1 MMFRPHQA
9 DAVRLALRKGLAQEG
24 PPSQGLD
31 ARLRDAL
38 ADTGR
43 ARFTAD
49 QKDDVKSALRSCDEK
64 NLRVDLGAALAGPEG
79 KPTAD
84 VDGPAERRAEAR
96 AEFFFFVDRAEGAP
110 DVILLVGRE
119 ARSPFIRERGA
130 EARVE
135 ALAWRAFLVQ
145 PLAQGAP
152 HGVGLVGREHHVR
165 ASSQAHF
172 WGSPAGRGSLACFF
186 LCFVLP

>member
-49 QKDDVKSALRSCDEK
+49 QKDDVKSALRSSEEK
-64 NLRVDLGAALAGPEG
+64 NLRAGLGAALAGPEG
-79 KPTAD
+79 LPTTD
-84 VDGPAERRAEAR
+84 VDGPPMPPAVQEPPMPPKAAPVPEPTSPK
-96 AEFFFFVDRAEGAP
+96 VGAGM
-110 DVILLVGRE
+110 DGSAHSFQGYGRKVS
-119 ARSPFIRERGA
+119 ADGGDPTFCWT
-130 EARVE
+130 
-135 ALAWRAFLVQ
+135 L
-145 PLAQGAP
+145 
-152 HGVGLVGREHHVR
+152 
-165 ASSQAHF
+165 
-172 WGSPAGRGSLACFF
+172 
-186 LCFVLP
+186 

>member
-38 ADTGR
+38 ADIGR

-49 QKDDVKSALRSCDEK
+49 QKDDVRSALRSSEEK

-79 KPTAD
+79 RPTTD
-84 VDGPAERRAEAR
+84 VDGPAVAEPVT
-96 AEFFFFVDRAEGAP
+96 EPKSPKVGATM
-110 DVILLVGRE
+110 DGSAHSFQGYGRKVS
-119 ARSPFIRERGA
+119 ADGGDP
-130 EARVE
+130 
-135 ALAWRAFLVQ
+135 AFC
-145 PLAQGAP
+145 
-152 HGVGLVGREHHVR
+152 
-165 ASSQAHF
+165 
-172 WGSPAGRGSLACFF
+172 SL
-186 LCFVLP
+186 

>member
-49 QKDDVKSALRSCDEK
+49 QKDDVRSALRDEK

-79 KPTAD
+79 RPTAD
-84 VDGPAERRAEAR
+84 VDGPAVAEPVT
-96 AEFFFFVDRAEGAP
+96 EPTSPKVGATM
-110 DVILLVGRE
+110 DGSAHSFQGYGRKVS
-119 ARSPFIRERGA
+119 ADGGDPTFC
-130 EARVE
+130 
-135 ALAWRAFLVQ
+135 W
-145 PLAQGAP
+145 
-152 HGVGLVGREHHVR
+152 
-165 ASSQAHF
+165 
-172 WGSPAGRGSLACFF
+172 SL
-186 LCFVLP
+186 

>member
-24 PPSQGLD
+24 PPAKGLD

-49 QKDDVKSALRSCDEK
+49 QKDDVKSALRSSEEK

-79 KPTAD
+79 RPTTD
-84 VDGPAERRAEAR
+84 VDGPALTEPVTEPKSPK
-96 AEFFFFVDRAEGAP
+96 VGATM
-110 DVILLVGRE
+110 DGSAHSFQGYGRKVS
-119 ARSPFIRERGA
+119 ADGGDPTFC
-130 EARVE
+130 
-135 ALAWRAFLVQ
+135 W
-145 PLAQGAP
+145 
-152 HGVGLVGREHHVR
+152 
-165 ASSQAHF
+165 
-172 WGSPAGRGSLACFF
+172 SL
-186 LCFVLP
+186 

>member
-49 QKDDVKSALRSCDEK
+49 QKDDVKSALRDEK
-64 NLRVDLGAALAGPEG
+64 NLRVSLGAALAGPDG

-84 VDGPAERRAEAR
+84 VDGPAMPPMPPKE
-96 AEFFFFVDRAEGAP
+96 P
-110 DVILLVGRE
+110 
-119 ARSPFIRERGA
+119 
-130 EARVE
+130 
-135 ALAWRAFLVQ
+135 
-145 PLAQGAP
+145 
-152 HGVGLVGREHHVR
+152 
-165 ASSQAHF
+165 
-172 WGSPAGRGSLACFF
+172 
-186 LCFVLP
+186 VLPEPTSPKVGAGMDGSAHSFQGYGRKVSADGGDPTFCWSL